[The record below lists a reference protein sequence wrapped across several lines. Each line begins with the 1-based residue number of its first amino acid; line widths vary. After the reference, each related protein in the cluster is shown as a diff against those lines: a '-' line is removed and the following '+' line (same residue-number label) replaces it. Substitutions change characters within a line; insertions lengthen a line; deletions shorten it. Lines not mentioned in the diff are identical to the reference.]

1 MKKSYFVALLFPF
14 LCAAQSS
21 PSSSLIAG
29 FRASRVLQSYP
40 NHQFPSADYWISVGN
55 RMSQKFSGASPV
67 GIWIVSLYQ
76 NNNITQFN
84 FPSDGKS
91 YPYVQFISSDQNEAY
106 LSRFDSV
113 GVNVW
118 LQVEPGAAGM
128 DTLID
133 LVLNRYKQHSC
144 VRGFGV
150 DVEWFYTATNSGGR
164 KLTDS
169 MAHRWEQK
177 VKSIDSTYTLFLKH
191 YAQSWMPPSYRGT
204 ILFVDDSQEFT
215 SGLPQM
221 VSEFKSWG
229 AKFAPNKV
237 AFQFGY
243 PIDST
248 WWRQYAD
255 PPKTIG
261 DALLANVPNTYGLF
275 WVDFTIVRVFPVLQV
290 RENAPV
296 LPDEFSL
303 EQNYPN
309 PFNPETVISF
319 KLKVKS
325 FVRLSVCDLLGREIA
340 TLVSDRLL
348 ANSYQ
353 VRWDAGNFPSGVYV
367 CRLQVDNLAKVIK
380 LVLVK

>member
-1 MKKSYFVALLFPF
+1 MRKTYFAALLIPF
-14 LCAAQSS
+14 LCIAQSS
-21 PSSSLIAG
+21 PSSALIAG

-40 NHQFPSADYWISVGN
+40 NRQFPSADYWISVGN

-76 NNNITQFN
+76 NSNITQFN

-91 YPYVQFISSDQNEAY
+91 YPFIQFISSDQNESY
-106 LSRFDSV
+106 LSRFDSA

-118 LQVEPGAAGM
+118 LQVEPGGAGM

-144 VRGFGV
+144 VKGFGV
-150 DVEWFYTATNSGGR
+150 DVEWFYAATNSGGR
-164 KLTDS
+164 KVTDS
-169 MAHRWEQK
+169 MAQRWEQK

-191 YAQSWMPPSYRGT
+191 YGQSWMPPIYRGT

-215 SGLPQM
+215 SGLTQM

-229 AKFAPNKV
+229 AKFSPNKV
-237 AFQFGY
+237 VFQFGY
-243 PIDST
+243 PKDST
-248 WWRQYAD
+248 WWKLYAD

-275 WVDFTIVRVFPVLQV
+275 WVDFTVVRVFPVLQV
-290 RENAPV
+290 REASLV
-296 LPDEFSL
+296 LPDEFLL

-309 PFNPETVISF
+309 PFNPITDLRFTIAD
-319 KLKVKS
+319 LR
-325 FVRLSVCDLLGREIA
+325 FVTLRIYDVLGREAI
-340 TLVSDRLL
+340 TLVNERL
-348 ANSYQ
+348 NPGSYTE
-353 VRWDAGNFPSGVYV
+353 RWDAGNFPSGVYL
-367 CRLQVDNLAKVIK
+367 CRLQVDNMSKVIK

>member
-1 MKKSYFVALLFPF
+1 MKKSYFVALLLPF
-14 LCAAQSS
+14 LCVAQSS
-21 PSSSLIAG
+21 PSSSLVAG

-84 FPSDGKS
+84 FPSDGKQ
-91 YPYVQFISSDQNEAY
+91 YPYIQFISSDQNEAY
-106 LSRFDSV
+106 LSRFDSA
-113 GVNVW
+113 GVKVW

-144 VRGFGV
+144 VRGFGI
-150 DVEWFYTATNSGGR
+150 DVEWFYAATNSGGR

-169 MAHRWEQK
+169 MAQRWEQK

-191 YAQSWMPPSYRGT
+191 YAQSWMPPSYRGA

-229 AKFAPNKV
+229 SKFAPNKV

-255 PPKTIG
+255 PPKAIG

-275 WVDFTIVRVFPVLQV
+275 WVDFTVVRVFPVLPV
-290 RENAPV
+290 REAAPV
-296 LPDEFSL
+296 LPDELSL

-309 PFNPETVISF
+309 PFNPATDLRFTIAELRFVT
-319 KLKVKS
+319 LKIYDV
-325 FVRLSVCDLLGREIA
+325 LGRETSI
-340 TLVSDRLL
+340 LVSEKLKPG
-348 ANSYQ
+348 SYS
-353 VRWDAGNFPSGVYV
+353 VKWNAGNLPSGAYL
-367 CRLQVDNLAKVIK
+367 CRLQVDNMAKVIK